1 MTLIVVSG
9 APATG
14 KSTIAAALG
23 AELRWPLLSLDPVK
37 ETLADVLGLGDQHP
51 ADQHPADEHP
61 GDQHPADQHPGDQ
74 HPGDQHPADQHPADE
89 HLGDERWSD
98 RLGDAAAEIIFR
110 LTAQFPDA
118 VAEGWWRGARRELA
132 LAAFAGAVEVFCHC
146 PPELAA
152 RRMRDRHGVS
162 RHPIHRDVMNPA
174 VADRAAELA
183 RTVMPLG
190 LGAALIEVDT
200 GQEGATARAVAGVRA
215 VLHR

>member
-14 KSTIAAALG
+14 KSTIAAALA

-37 ETLADVLGLGDQHP
+37 ETLADVLGLADQHP
-51 ADQHPADEHP
+51 GGQHPADEHP
-61 GDQHPADQHPGDQ
+61 GGQHPAEPG
-74 HPGDQHPADQHPADE
+74 GQHPAGQHPADE
-89 HLGDERWSD
+89 HPADERWSD

-132 LAAFAGAVEVFCHC
+132 LAAFAGAVEVFCRC

-200 GQEGATARAVAGVRA
+200 GQEGATARAVAAVRA
-215 VLHR
+215 ALHR

>member
-14 KSTIAAALG
+14 KSTIAAALA

-37 ETLADVLGLGDQHP
+37 ETLADVLGL
-51 ADQHPADEHP
+51 
-61 GDQHPADQHPGDQ
+61 ADQHPGGQ
-74 HPGDQHPADQHPADE
+74 HPGGQHPAGQHPA
-89 HLGDERWSD
+89 DERWSD

-132 LAAFAGAVEVFCHC
+132 LAAFAGAVEVFCRC

-200 GQEGATARAVAGVRA
+200 GQEGATARAVAAVRA
-215 VLHR
+215 ALYR

>member
-14 KSTIAAALG
+14 KSTIAAALA

-37 ETLADVLGLGDQHP
+37 ETLADVLGL
-51 ADQHPADEHP
+51 
-61 GDQHPADQHPGDQ
+61 ADQHPGGQ
-74 HPGDQHPADQHPADE
+74 HPGGQHPAGQHPA
-89 HLGDERWSD
+89 DERWSD

-132 LAAFAGAVEVFCHC
+132 LAAFAGAVEVFCRC

-174 VADRAAELA
+174 VADRAFELA
-183 RTVMPLG
+183 RTVAPLR

-200 GQEGATARAVAGVRA
+200 GQEEASTRAVAAVRA
-215 VLHR
+215 ALGR

>member
-14 KSTIAAALG
+14 KSTIAAALA

-37 ETLADVLGLGDQHP
+37 ETWLTSSAWATSTRPSTRRQTPGRPTPGRRTLVGPAGRRGGRDHLP
-51 ADQHPADEHP
+51 ADRAVP
-61 GDQHPADQHPGDQ
+61 
-74 HPGDQHPADQHPADE
+74 
-89 HLGDERWSD
+89 RRRRR
-98 RLGDAAAEIIFR
+98 RL
-110 LTAQFPDA
+110 
-118 VAEGWWRGARRELA
+118 VARRAAGLA
-132 LAAFAGAVEVFCHC
+132 LAAFAGAVEVFCRC

-152 RRMRDRHGVS
+152 RRMRDRRGVS

-200 GQEGATARAVAGVRA
+200 GQEGATARAVAA
-215 VLHR
+215 VGAALYS

>member
-1 MTLIVVSG
+1 VTLIVVSG

-14 KSTIAAALG
+14 KSTIAAALA

-37 ETLADVLGLGDQHP
+37 ETLADVLGL
-51 ADQHPADEHP
+51 
-61 GDQHPADQHPGDQ
+61 ADQHPGGQ
-74 HPGDQHPADQHPADE
+74 HPGGQHP
-89 HLGDERWSD
+89 GDERWSD

-132 LAAFAGAVEVFCHC
+132 LAAFAGAVEVFCRC

-162 RHPIHRDVMNPA
+162 RHPIHRDVINPA
-174 VADRAAELA
+174 VADQAPELA
-183 RTVMPLG
+183 RTVMPLR

-215 VLHR
+215 TLHR

>member
-1 MTLIVVSG
+1 VTLIVVSG

-14 KSTIAAALG
+14 KSTIAAAMA

-37 ETLADVLGLGDQHP
+37 ETLADVLGPG
-51 ADQHPADEHP
+51 DEH
-61 GDQHPADQHPGDQ
+61 
-74 HPGDQHPADQHPADE
+74 
-89 HLGDERWSD
+89 WSD

-132 LAAFAGAVEVFCHC
+132 LAAFAGAVEVFCRC

-174 VADRAAELA
+174 VAGRAAELA
-183 RTVMPLG
+183 RTVMPLR
-190 LGAALIEVDT
+190 LGSALIEVDT
-200 GQEGATARAVAGVRA
+200 GQEGTTARAVAVVRA
-215 VLHR
+215 VLDR

>member
-1 MTLIVVSG
+1 VTLIVVSG

-14 KSTIAAALG
+14 KSTIAAALA

-37 ETLADVLGLGDQHP
+37 ETLADVLGL
-51 ADQHPADEHP
+51 
-61 GDQHPADQHPGDQ
+61 ADQHPGGQ
-74 HPGDQHPADQHPADE
+74 HPGGQHPGGQHPAGQHPAGQ
-89 HLGDERWSD
+89 HPGDERWSD
-98 RLGDAAAEIIFR
+98 RLGYAAAEIIFR

-132 LAAFAGAVEVFCHC
+132 LAAFAGAVEVFCRC

-152 RRMRDRHGVS
+152 RRMRDRHRVS

-200 GQEGATARAVAGVRA
+200 GHEGATARAVAGVRA
-215 VLHR
+215 TLHR